1 MGRKIVTLLIV
12 SALTLAAAVVFTD
25 TPAATAGKGGCPNDA
40 ATEGAAHANVKSAHG
55 SAKQTERGC
64 QVAEPTPEPTPTPA
78 PTSGADVRVADVT
91 VSAPDSAPSGEEF
104 AVRVMAGL
112 RNDGPEGKVLV
123 DTTFTFVSPPDCSV
137 SPAIPVTVP
146 DKWLEDSRV
155 SIARSWLVS
164 CTEAG
169 PHTFTADVTVALDPT
184 ELVADPDPTNNSA
197 SGNDTTE
204 IGS

>member
-1 MGRKIVTLLIV
+1 MGRKIVILLIV
-12 SALTLAAAVVFTD
+12 SALTLAAAVVFTN

-40 ATEGAAHANVKSAHG
+40 ATKGAAHANVKSAHG

-78 PTSGADVRVADVT
+78 PTTGADVRVTDVT
-91 VSAPDSAPSGEEF
+91 VSAPESALPREDF
-104 AVRVMAGL
+104 LVLVLAGL

-137 SPAIPVTVP
+137 SPAIPITVP
-146 DKWLEDSRV
+146 DRWLEDSRV

-164 CTEAG
+164 CIEPG

-184 ELVADPDPTNNSA
+184 EPVADPDTANNSG